1 MKLVF
6 LQYLGRVLCVVRS
19 NQVDTDDN
27 VEHVRIIT
35 NVVRI
40 QVDDTFFFE
49 KNQLEL
55 QDWHYLLSCYVTH
68 TAFYVYVYYLL

>member
-19 NQVDTDDN
+19 NKVDTDDN

-40 QVDDTFFFE
+40 QVDDTFFFK

-55 QDWHYLLSCYVTH
+55 QD
-68 TAFYVYVYYLL
+68 